1 MPTKSITPYVKNND
15 RNNKCGGSPSSRI
28 LKFEYNSSS
37 IDPIE
42 SISDFK
48 EVGFFFFLKM
58 RILFLFDVLKLYS
71 VNTQKLLIQ
80 ITIVG
85 LTG

>member
-1 MPTKSITPYVKNND
+1 MPIKSITPYVKNND

-48 EVGFFFFLKM
+48 KVGFIFLKK